1 VRLNFP
7 SSFVWLR
14 YQPIN
19 WAASGLAVG
28 LAVLALVLLVLGTPR
43 DLAAS
48 PHGMQRGAG
57 LGLVAWATLA
67 HPMLAPAFGRPWVQA
82 EVIGLAPDPTL
93 IAVLGAALLVQADA
107 AGALTRWLLR
117 AVRVLALTG
126 CTIGAATLW
135 TLGSPQGAVPAVAA
149 VLALG
154 LTHWP
159 RRPEGAVRPAPSQ
172 PTGV

>member
-154 LTHWP
+154 FTHWP